1 MNHLLDIWPSLGRG
15 HQKTTRNLSW
25 TKSGPGRRHSKLRKR
40 VVEAIIKARSQGFTV
55 DPTTLV
61 GA

>member
-1 MNHLLDIWPSLGRG
+1 MNHLLDIWPSLGAG

-25 TKSGPGRRHSKLRKR
+25 TKKGPGRRHSKLTKR
-40 VVEAIIKARSQGFTV
+40 LVEAVNKARAQGLTV